1 MGTGL
6 AIQVIH
12 LVTQNWSKW
21 IWKNIEEENGSDN
34 ADCEEPNHSLSTA
47 DEDFEIEDD
56 IDTLRSVVSLVKK
69 TQLFR

>member
-1 MGTGL
+1 MDL
-6 AIQVIH
+6 ENV
-12 LVTQNWSKW
+12 
-21 IWKNIEEENGSDN
+21 EEENGSDN